1 MPKQKILLTFEIALI
16 VVFAL
21 FMLFRAPNKN
31 SQSLKKAPDFTVKT
45 FQGKRITLSKLDKN
59 KVIVVN
65 FWASWCPS
73 CREEA
78 PDLEKVWRRYKEETI
93 FIGVDIKDTE
103 KDALAYIKEFDI
115 TYPNGFGES
124 NVGRL
129 YGITGVPETFIIK
142 DGLIYEHIIGA
153 TTEEGLAEKIEKVL

>member
-1 MPKQKILLTFEIALI
+1 MSRLKFIAIFGISFVVVLVILL
-16 VVFAL
+16 L
-21 FMLFRAPNKN
+21 FQAPGKN
-31 SQSLKKAPDFTVKT
+31 AQSLKKAPDFTIKT
-45 FQGKRITLSKLDKN
+45 FEGKKITLSKLDKN

-73 CREEA
+73 CRKEA
-78 PDLEKVWRRYKEETI
+78 PDLEKVWRQYKGKAL
-93 FIGVDIKDTE
+93 FIGIDIKDTE

-124 NVGRL
+124 NVGQL

-153 TTEEGLAEKIEKVL
+153 TTEAELAKKIEKVL